1 MSYTVIE
8 IAVSDEALSELLVE
22 KLASIGFDGFELQ
35 PSGIKAYIP
44 TGQFKEHRLHK
55 AIRAYNKQGAVAVT
69 AIAPLEEKNWNE
81 EWERNFEPVVVENRI
96 LIRAPFHVVA
106 GLFDYVLTI
115 EPKMAFGTG
124 HHETTYLMLR
134 EMLQLDFGGKK
145 VLDFGCG
152 TGILA
157 MMAAKLGAN
166 GIVAIDNDEWAC
178 RNTPENMEVN
188 QITGIEVRLG
198 NHTTILPH
206 EQFHYI
212 LANINRNVILE
223 TLPALRRALLPGGY
237 LLVSGILTAD
247 VEAIEKAAQPE
258 GLRPAGTQHK
268 GNWAQITF
276 YAA

>member
-1 MSYTVIE
+1 MAYTVIE
-8 IAVSDEALSELLVE
+8 IAVSDEALSELIVE
-22 KLASIGFDGFELQ
+22 KLASIGFDGFELHT
-35 PSGIKAYIP
+35 SGIKAYIP
-44 TGQFKEHRLHK
+44 TGQFKAQRLHK
-55 AIRAYNKQGAVAVT
+55 AIQAYNKQGAVAVT

-96 LIRAPFHVVA
+96 LIRAPFHAVD
-106 GLFDYVLTI
+106 GLFDYTLTI

-157 MMAAKLGAN
+157 MMAAKLGAAA
-166 GIVAIDNDEWAC
+166 IVAIDNDEWAY

-188 QITGIEVRLG
+188 EITGIEVRLG
-198 NHTTILPH
+198 THTAILPH
-206 EQFHYI
+206 EQFHCI

-223 TLPALRRALLPGGY
+223 TLPVLRRALLPGGC
-237 LLVSGILTAD
+237 LLVSGILTTD
-247 VEAIEKAAQPE
+247 VAEVETAAQHT
-258 GLRPAGTQHK
+258 GLRAAGTQGK